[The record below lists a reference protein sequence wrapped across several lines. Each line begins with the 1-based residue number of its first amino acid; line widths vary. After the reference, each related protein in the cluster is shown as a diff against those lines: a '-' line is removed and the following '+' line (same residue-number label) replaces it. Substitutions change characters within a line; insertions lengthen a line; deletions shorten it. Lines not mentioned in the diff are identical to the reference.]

1 MIDGLLIFDLDGT
14 LFRTETVTIPAVR
27 EAFAAYGLEPP
38 EDGEI
43 RGLIGTSSEEYRR
56 WLAARC
62 PIALAEHIERLAVQR
77 ELALIPEAGELYDGI
92 AEALAALRGA
102 VRALT
107 ICSNG
112 PAAYVEAVLDHCS
125 IASLFDVVRSRREDD
140 ADKSQMIHDLLQQ
153 IGPVSGGRGPGAVI
167 GDRWDD
173 IEAAHANA
181 LPALGAG
188 WGYAD
193 PGELDEAD
201 LVIDDPRHLRST
213 ALSLLQSGT

>member
-1 MIDGLLIFDLDGT
+1 MIDGLLIFDLDGA

-43 RGLIGTSSEEYRR
+43 RGLIGTSSAEYRR

-62 PIALAEHIERLAVQR
+62 PIALAEHVERFAVQR

-92 AEALAALRGA
+92 AGALEALRGA

-125 IASLFDVVRSRREDD
+125 IASLFDVVRPRREDD
-140 ADKSQMIHDLLQQ
+140 ADKSQMVHDLLAQLDRPRRHC
-153 IGPVSGGRGPGAVI
+153 GVVI

-173 IEAAHANA
+173 IEAAHANG
-181 LPALGAG
+181 LPALGVS

-193 PGELDEAD
+193 AGELDEAD
-201 LVIDDPRHLRST
+201 LVIDDPRDLRSA
-213 ALSLLQSGT
+213 ALKLLQSGA